1 MIRKTTAMTTVKSR
15 KGPISVQAR
24 MESLEP
30 RMMRSGPMDQIA
42 FLERR
47 MMRNMYHA
55 IQEGE
60 QAAAMQRESGHID
73 HTTRFRTGPS

>member
-1 MIRKTTAMTTVKSR
+1 
-15 KGPISVQAR
+15 
-24 MESLEP
+24 
-30 RMMRSGPMDQIA
+30 MDQIA